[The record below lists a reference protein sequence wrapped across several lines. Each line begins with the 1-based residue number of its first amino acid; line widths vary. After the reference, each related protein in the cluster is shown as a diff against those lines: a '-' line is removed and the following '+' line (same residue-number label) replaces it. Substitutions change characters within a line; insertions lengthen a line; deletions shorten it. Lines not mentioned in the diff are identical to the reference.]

1 MKPVGIC
8 RSCFPAVIV
17 RRSCLGKTH
26 YRPGEA
32 VEDALQTRVTHLLE
46 AVTRGSAEASD
57 ELLPLVYGELR
68 ILARRWLDRESGP
81 MTLQPTDLV
90 HEAYLRLVGDQNIQW
105 DGRGHFFGAA
115 AMAMRRIL
123 VERARRRQRVKH
135 GGALVRQA
143 MLEEPGSVDPSST
156 DLIALDEALHMLEQK
171 DERMYRMVMLRYFA
185 GLGVEDTASVLDIS
199 TRTVKREWR
208 VAKVMLHHWMSDWEG
223 K

>member
-1 MKPVGIC
+1 
-8 RSCFPAVIV
+8 
-17 RRSCLGKTH
+17 
-26 YRPGEA
+26 
-32 VEDALQTRVTHLLE
+32 
-46 AVTRGSAEASD
+46 
-57 ELLPLVYGELR
+57 
-68 ILARRWLDRESGP
+68 